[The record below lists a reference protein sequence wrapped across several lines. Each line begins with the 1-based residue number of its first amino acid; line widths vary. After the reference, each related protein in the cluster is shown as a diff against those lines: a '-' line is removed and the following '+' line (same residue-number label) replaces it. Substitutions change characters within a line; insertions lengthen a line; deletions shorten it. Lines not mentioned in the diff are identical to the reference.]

1 MRRTSRFLTL
11 AGAMTFAVSGLVTSD
26 ARACGGCFHQE
37 NPPGPEVSVVTGH
50 RMAFSISPTQTVLWD
65 QVEYTGSPQEFAWVL
80 PVKPGARLELASDSW
95 FEVLDAATTTRVLA
109 PQVNCAPF
117 NNQNFPGGD
126 SFDNEGSGFGCGCAQ
141 ADSSG
146 GENLA
151 NGATGGFDG
160 IPPEP
165 APPPPVTV
173 VNRATV
179 GPYEVL
185 TLKANVPGVL
195 VDWLKSHK
203 YAADPSVQPII
214 DQYTQEGFDFIAMRL
229 LPDQGVQSMK
239 PVRVVSPGASPTLP
253 LRMVAAGTGAETA
266 VTLFV
271 IGEGRWEAQNFP
283 NVAMYPATLTWD
295 FGAQSSDY
303 SKRRQEMLALDEGR
317 TWLGSYARTGALL
330 SQINNSLGTPSTY
343 QANIGNSNTI
353 GEFFAMTARDKGE
366 TAQFDCGQKFAEYAK
381 SMDLVVDLCTDPMA
395 PCANVMPGQIDS
407 RDFECAGSETQPEVP
422 LDDLAMALIGQHP
435 ASVWLTRIEG
445 NLSRKALETDL
456 ILAPEAKQQEVDNW
470 IVPGRKANVPCT
482 EVAPGAMIPPDQ
494 DARNERRQRREMAGL
509 LLGLFGLCSALARR
523 AAKSMRPSFLRA

>member
-1 MRRTSRFLTL
+1 MRRTSRFLTF
-11 AGAMTFAVSGLVTSD
+11 AGATMLAASGLVTSD
-26 ARACGGCFHQE
+26 AQACGGCFHQE

-65 QVEYTGSPQEFAWVL
+65 QVEYSGSPQEFAWVL

-95 FEVLDAATTTRVLA
+95 FEVLEAATTTRVLA

-117 NNQNFPGGD
+117 NQDFGGGD
-126 SFDNEGSGFGCGCAQ
+126 FFEGEGSGFGCGCSDALSNS
-141 ADSSG
+141 ADFGS
-146 GENLA
+146 

-160 IPPEP
+160 IPPME
-165 APPPPVTV
+165 PPPPVTV
-173 VNRATV
+173 VKRETV

-185 TLKANVPGVL
+185 TLSANVQGAL
-195 VDWLKSHK
+195 VDWLKMHK

-239 PVRVVSPGASPTLP
+239 PVRVISPGASPTLP

-283 NVAMYPATLTWD
+283 NVAMYAANLTWD
-295 FGAQSSDY
+295 FGTQSSDY

-317 TWLGSYARTGALL
+317 TWLGSYARTGPLL
-330 SQINNSLGTPSTY
+330 SQINNSMGTPSTY
-343 QANIGNSNTI
+343 QTNLGTSNTI
-353 GEFFAMTARDKGE
+353 GEFFATTARDNGE
-366 TAQFDCGQKFAEYAK
+366 TAQFDCGQKFGEYAK
-381 SMDLVVDLCTDPMA
+381 SMDLVVNLCTDPMA
-395 PCANVMPGQIDS
+395 PCADLMPGQIDS
-407 RDFECAGSETQPEVP
+407 RDFACAGSETQPDVP
-422 LDDLAMALIGQHP
+422 LDDLAVALTGQHP

-456 ILAPEAKQQEVDNW
+456 ILAPEAKQLEVDNW

-482 EVAPGAMIPPDQ
+482 EVAPAAMIPPDQ
-494 DARNERRQRREMAGL
+494 ETRHERRQRREFAGM
-509 LLGLFGLCSALARR
+509 LLGLVALCSALARR
-523 AAKSMRPSFLRA
+523 AAKLMRPSYTRA

>member
-11 AGAMTFAVSGLVTSD
+11 AGAMTLAVSGLVTSD

-37 NPPGPEVSVVTGH
+37 NPPGPEISVVTGH

-65 QVEYTGSPQEFAWVL
+65 QVDYSGSPQEFAWVL

-95 FEVLDAATTTRVLA
+95 FEVLDAATTTRILA

-117 NNQNFPGGD
+117 NPDFGGGE
-126 SFDNEGSGFGCGCAQ
+126 FFEGDGSSFGCGCSE
-141 ADSSG
+141 ADASG
-146 GENLA
+146 ADFG
-151 NGATGGFDG
+151 GTGGGFAG
-160 IPPEP
+160 VPNEP
-165 APPPPVTV
+165 APPPPVTIV
-173 VNRATV
+173 DRATV

-185 TLKANVPGVL
+185 TLSANVQGAL
-195 VDWLKSHK
+195 VDWLKSHGF
-203 YAADPSVQPII
+203 AADASVQPII

-229 LPDQGVQSMK
+229 QPDQGVQSMK
-239 PVRVVSPGASPTLP
+239 PVRVISPGASPTLP

-283 NVAMYPATLTWD
+283 NVAMYAANLTWD
-295 FGAQSSDY
+295 FQSQSSDY
-303 SKRRQEMLALDEGR
+303 AKRRQEMLALNEGR

-343 QANIGNSNTI
+343 QTTFGTSNTI
-353 GEFFAMTARDKGE
+353 GEFFAATAYEKGE
-366 TAQFDCGQKFAEYAK
+366 TAQFECGQKFGEYAK

-395 PCANVMPGQIDS
+395 PCAALMPGQIDS
-407 RDFECAGSETQPEVP
+407 RDFECTGSENQPDVP
-422 LDDLAMALIGQHP
+422 LDDLAVALTGQHP
-435 ASVWLTRIEG
+435 ASVWVTRIEG

-456 ILAPEAKQQEVDNW
+456 VLAPEGKQLEVDNW

-482 EVAPGAMIPPDQ
+482 EVAPAAMIPPDQ
-494 DARNERRQRREMAGL
+494 NARHERRQRREMAGV

-523 AAKSMRPSFLRA
+523 AAKSIRPSYSRV